1 MVCINS
7 DVCVGNPR
15 EKLYYCNYLPALKPT
30 AFVTIFCLS
39 NSLRMWWQ
47 VTESLATCLL
57 SLPLPSVIQYK
68 NAPELPGFICQGN
81 NVFSIA
87 LHPEYL
93 QIQMNF
99 QGGHRGLHSGSI
111 RNESLINVRNEHF
124 RWNSVGHQ
132 AQFAREGWTKS
143 LVFEAGEV
151 QGENGIYALTK
162 VVLLIL
168 QPLSS
173 HPNSPGCCPGP
184 LEGWKTAPEQNQF
197 IPNPPLEQFNGK
209 WGAHGE
215 FELAATS
222 P

>member
-7 DVCVGNPR
+7 DVCVGNPT
-15 EKLYYCNYLPALKPT
+15 EKLYYCNYLPPLKPT

-57 SLPLPSVIQYK
+57 PLPLPLHAAIQYK

-87 LHPEYL
+87 LHLERL
-93 QIQMNF
+93 QVQMNF
-99 QGGHRGLHSGSI
+99 QGGHRGLNSGSI

-151 QGENGIYALTK
+151 QGENGICALTK

-168 QPLSS
+168 QPLFLPSQQ
-173 HPNSPGCCPGP
+173 PRVLPWAPGE
-184 LEGWKTAPEQNQF
+184 LENCTWAKSVYTKPST
-197 IPNPPLEQFNGK
+197 
-209 WGAHGE
+209 GAI
-215 FELAATS
+215 
-222 P
+222 